1 MFGHVPSDRAQS
13 VFLLAKVRLG
23 GAAASLKAGNDR
35 CLKTPQTYADM
46 SIHRETYGQA
56 DVRRTREVEIRTSET
71 CERGAGP
78 SWSRALKK
86 PLPVSQEADA
96 STRWRMAHG
105 GLSEGRD
112 ASPVL

>member
-56 DVRRTREVEIRTSET
+56 DVRRTREVEILPATRASEVQD
-71 CERGAGP
+71 RAG
-78 SWSRALKK
+78 REL
-86 PLPVSQEADA
+86 
-96 STRWRMAHG
+96 
-105 GLSEGRD
+105 
-112 ASPVL
+112 